1 MKISRYFQ
9 NFFHNSQSSGII
21 LLLCV
26 LVSLL
31 IANSPFGESFQQL
44 LDKKIGWEYIHLQ
57 YPLSIWI
64 NDGLMAIFFLLV
76 GLEIKR
82 ELVEGELSNIQ
93 NASLPILAAIGG
105 MVVPAVIYL
114 FFTKNSNYS
123 AGWGI
128 PMATDIAF
136 SLAIIS
142 MLSNKVPV
150 SIKVFLTALAIVDD
164 LGAIMVIALFY
175 SEKIELAYLLISLAI
190 FLLLLALNYF
200 KVKTLIF
207 YLIPGLF
214 LWFCMHHSGIHAT
227 IAGVLVALSI
237 PTNPSATEISPLEKV
252 EEKLHLPV
260 NFFIMPIFALA
271 NTNIRFHTGM
281 VDHLASPF
289 SLGIIGGLFLGKVV
303 GINLFSFL
311 AIQLKISKLPD
322 NSSWTHMIGVG
333 LLAGIGFT
341 MSIFIAVICFKD
353 IGTQDEAKF
362 AILIASI
369 LSGFS
374 GYLLLKKVA
383 KRTKIQKI
391 I

>member
-1 MKISRYFQ
+1 MNVVY
-9 NFFHNSQSSGII
+9 
-21 LLLCV
+21 V
-26 LVSLL
+26 YV
-31 IANSPFGESFQQL
+31 
-44 LDKKIGWEYIHLQ
+44 YI
-57 YPLSIWI
+57 
-64 NDGLMAIFFLLV
+64 
-76 GLEIKR
+76 
-82 ELVEGELSNIQ
+82 
-93 NASLPILAAIGG
+93 
-105 MVVPAVIYL
+105 
-114 FFTKNSNYS
+114 
-123 AGWGI
+123 
-128 PMATDIAF
+128 
-136 SLAIIS
+136 
-142 MLSNKVPV
+142 
-150 SIKVFLTALAIVDD
+150 
-164 LGAIMVIALFY
+164 
-175 SEKIELAYLLISLAI
+175 LAI

-200 KVKTLIF
+200 KVKTLFF

-237 PTNPSATEISPLEKV
+237 PTNTSATEISPLKKV

-260 NFFIMPIFALA
+260 NFFIMPIFAIA

-322 NSSWTHMIGVG
+322 NSTWMHMIGVG